1 MLVAYFV
8 IAVGDD
14 QQQRHRLDTPRQE
27 PQKIQRCSIGPV
39 RILNDAHPC
48 AALEGRNEARV
59 NLFVVTGVDRCSQD
73 GRHLCRQTDQHV
85 EERTER
91 TRSCQWI
98 APSPQHLRA
107 LINLREESRDHGAFA
122 GSGLTAQQH
131 NAPVTVDDVPPKA
144 VELGQNRIAL
154 Q

>member
-1 MLVAYFV
+1 
-8 IAVGDD
+8 
-14 QQQRHRLDTPRQE
+14 
-27 PQKIQRCSIGPV
+27 
-39 RILNDAHPC
+39 
-48 AALEGRNEARV
+48 
-59 NLFVVTGVDRCSQD
+59 
-73 GRHLCRQTDQHV
+73 
-85 EERTER
+85 
-91 TRSCQWI
+91 
-98 APSPQHLRA
+98 